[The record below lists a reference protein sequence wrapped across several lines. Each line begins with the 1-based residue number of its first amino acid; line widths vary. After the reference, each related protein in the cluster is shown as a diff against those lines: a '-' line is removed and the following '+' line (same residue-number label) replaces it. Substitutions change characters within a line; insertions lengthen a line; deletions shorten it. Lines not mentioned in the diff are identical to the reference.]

1 MRRDQWKIGDWVKGT
16 TVNGELVHGYIVA
29 IDALKGT
36 LKIHVVACDRESTVG
51 RTIETLSHFVREFP
65 VYEDI
70 SEAQIQDLID
80 LALMTNDKKW
90 FMELSGR
97 LISMRQRDNGWVR
110 SSSCSWHFRP
120 ASR

>member
-1 MRRDQWKIGDWVKGT
+1 MRNDQWKIGDWVKGR

-29 IDALKGT
+29 IDSLKGI
-36 LKIHVVACDRESTVG
+36 LKIHVVACDRESTIG
-51 RTIETLSHFVREFP
+51 RTIETHSRFVREFP
-65 VYEDI
+65 AYEDI

-80 LALMTNDKKW
+80 IALMTKDKEW
-90 FMELSGR
+90 FLELSR
-97 LISMRQRDNGWVR
+97 KLTTMRQKDNGWVR